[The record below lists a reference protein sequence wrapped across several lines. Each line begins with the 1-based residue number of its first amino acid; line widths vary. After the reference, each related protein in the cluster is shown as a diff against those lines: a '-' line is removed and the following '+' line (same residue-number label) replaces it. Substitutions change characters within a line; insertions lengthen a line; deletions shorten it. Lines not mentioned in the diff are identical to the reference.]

1 MKAHLLYVEDDQDL
15 SFVTIDQ
22 LEEKGYKVTHCK
34 DGNEAMDIIEK
45 QSFDLC
51 ILDIML
57 PGFNGFDI
65 AKKIRTKNHEVP
77 IIFLSA
83 KSHKDDRIHGL
94 TIGADDYMTKPY
106 SIEELILKIEVFL
119 KRNKITSPADTVMK
133 IGIFKFDY
141 KNLSLVH
148 NDSEKLLTQR
158 EADLLKYMVDNKN
171 NVIKR
176 GEVLEKIWGENDYFL
191 GRSMDVF
198 VSRLRKYLKPDSSI
212 KIENVHGVGF
222 RFKCCE

>member
-1 MKAHLLYVEDDQDL
+1 MKANLLYVEDDKDL
-15 SFVTIDQ
+15 SFVTLDH
-22 LEEKGYKVTHCK
+22 LEGEGYKVTHCK
-34 DGNEAMDIIEK
+34 DGNEAMEVIGK
-45 QSFDLC
+45 QTFDLC

-65 AKKIRTKNHEVP
+65 AKKIRSIDHEVP

-106 SIEELILKIEVFL
+106 SIEELILKIEIFL
-119 KRNKITSPADTVMK
+119 KRNKISKPANEVIK
-133 IGIFKFDY
+133 IGIFSFDY
-141 KNLSLVH
+141 SNLSLKH
-148 NDSEKLLTQR
+148 EGTEKLLTQR

-176 GEVLEKIWGENDYFL
+176 GVVLEKIWGENDYFL

-198 VSRLRKYLKPDSSI
+198 VSRLRKYLKPDPNI